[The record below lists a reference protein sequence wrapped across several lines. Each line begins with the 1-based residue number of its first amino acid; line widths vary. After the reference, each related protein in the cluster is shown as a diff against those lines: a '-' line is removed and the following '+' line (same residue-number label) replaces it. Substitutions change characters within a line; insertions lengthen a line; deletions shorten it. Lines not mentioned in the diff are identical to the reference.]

1 MHDMLLAI
9 YKYRF
14 FVFSSIRND
23 LRARFTRSKLGGL
36 WMIIHP
42 LAQVLIFALILSE
55 VLAAKLPGIDNKY
68 AYALYLMGGTLC
80 WTMFAEA
87 ITRSL
92 TLFIDN
98 GELMKKMA
106 FPRVCLPLIVGGGV
120 LLNNILLLVAI
131 FAVFAVLGHYPDS
144 HVLWLPILMAVTLLL
159 GMGVGIILGAL
170 NVFMRDIG
178 QVVPVI
184 LQALFWLTPIVYS
197 VDILPRHYHHWFQL
211 NPLYPLVTSY
221 QKVLVFGE
229 PPLWGSLAWL
239 ALAAAVTW
247 LVALLVFRRSSA
259 EMVDAL

>member
-1 MHDMLLAI
+1 MHEMLLAI

-14 FVFSSIRND
+14 FVVSSIRND
-23 LRARFTRSKLGGL
+23 LRARFARSKLGGL
-36 WMIIHP
+36 WMVIHP

-80 WTMFAEA
+80 WTMFTEA

-144 HVLWLPILMAVTLLL
+144 HVLWLPVLMAVTLLL

-197 VDILPRHYHHWFQL
+197 VDILPRHYHQWFQL

-229 PPLWGSLAWL
+229 PPLWSSLAWL